1 MFYCM
6 GEEAGDVLS
15 STNIT
20 EANRKKYG
28 QVVKKFDDF
37 FKVRRNTVFER
48 AKFNQHNQM
57 EGKSVEQ
64 HLNLSL
70 MITPLKHLF
79 LELFRCVQKLE
90 LLSHHLF
97 DFVTPVTELK
107 REM

>member
-1 MFYCM
+1 M
-6 GEEAGDVLS
+6 LS
-15 STNIT
+15 LTNIT
-20 EANRKKYG
+20 EANRKKYD
-28 QVVKKFDDF
+28 QVVKKFNDF

-79 LELFRCVQKLE
+79 PELFRCVQKLE